1 MFDEDSRLS
10 KTQANTVEFITTINY
25 IDKHLKKEDKI
36 LDIGAG
42 TGAYSIHYANK
53 GYDVTAVEPV
63 KKNLDI
69 LKSKITS
76 DMNIEA
82 KLGNALDLSEY
93 EDNVFDLILCLGP
106 LYHLHSKEEQ
116 IRCINE
122 LKRVCKDDGVIFIAY
137 ISNDMVIV
145 TESFRYNSNFLLS
158 DHYNHETFK
167 VNDNPF
173 VFFTVEKFRNLM
185 KETSLIKITEFAA
198 EGLSELLHEEIN
210 RLPEEQFEEWLRYH
224 KYVCEKEHMLGYSN
238 HIVFIAK
245 NKN

>member
-93 EDNVFDLILCLGP
+93 EDNVFDLIL
-106 LYHLHSKEEQ
+106 
-116 IRCINE
+116 
-122 LKRVCKDDGVIFIAY
+122 
-137 ISNDMVIV
+137 
-145 TESFRYNSNFLLS
+145 
-158 DHYNHETFK
+158 
-167 VNDNPF
+167 
-173 VFFTVEKFRNLM
+173 
-185 KETSLIKITEFAA
+185 
-198 EGLSELLHEEIN
+198 
-210 RLPEEQFEEWLRYH
+210 
-224 KYVCEKEHMLGYSN
+224 
-238 HIVFIAK
+238 
-245 NKN
+245 